1 MSTVRPATV
10 TDTARCVELL
20 RSFHGAWRDEV
31 GGSLVDAGADPERLD
46 FSADHAERVVRA
58 HLRGGFACAFVF
70 AVDGLAEG
78 LLLAAAFEHS
88 FAPLWI
94 AKETAWWIE
103 PQHRGS
109 RAAGQMLDAYQGWAR
124 ERGCVF
130 GGMAGMGDDPDVGV
144 LYRRR
149 GYIVAETHFLKA
161 L

>member
-1 MSTVRPATV
+1 MRPATV
-10 TDTARCVELL
+10 ADTTRCVELL
-20 RSFHGAWRDEV
+20 RSFHGAWRGQV
-31 GGSLVDAGADPERLD
+31 GGSLVDAGANPARLD
-46 FSADHAERVVRA
+46 FSPDHAERVVRA
-58 HLRGGFACAFVF
+58 HLRGGFACAFILDVEG
-70 AVDGLAEG
+70 VAEG

-109 RAAGQMLDAYQGWAR
+109 RAAWQMLDAYESWAR

-130 GGMAGMGDDPDVGV
+130 GGMAGMGDHPYVGM

-149 GYIVAETHFLKA
+149 SYVGAETHYLKA